1 MSDLQDVLVPQTST
15 PLAKA
20 LDAIESRLLDLPVHK
35 ITKDPMQV
43 DAGLLDHLAWE
54 LSVDVWDSAWPE
66 QQKRSVIAASEE
78 VHRFKGTPYAI
89 KSSFAAF
96 DLQAEILEWFD
107 VPGADRGSFA
117 VTAWLDGVWLDVDQP
132 WHAYRFDPLMLSIGH
147 QLLRSAAPVSR
158 GHSLRFGLRIRRSMQ
173 VAMVV
178 KSRATSTATTA
189 FPKHP
194 VNIRAGCVVHVKR
207 LQRIEV
213 QNG

>member
-20 LDAIESRLLDLPVHK
+20 LDAIESRLLGLPVHK

-89 KSSFAAF
+89 TSSFAAF
-96 DLQAEILEWFD
+96 DLQVEILEWFD

-117 VTAWLDGVWLDVDQP
+117 VTAWLDGALP
-132 WHAYRFDPLMLSIGH
+132 WHAYRFDPLMLSIGN

-158 GHSLRFGLRIRRSMQ
+158 GYSLRFGQRLRRSKR
-173 VAMVV
+173 VALVV
-178 KSRATSTATTA
+178 KSRSTTTAITA

-194 VNIRAGCVVHVKR
+194 VNIRSGGVVHVKR

>member
-20 LDAIESRLLDLPVHK
+20 LDAIEGRLLELPVHK

-66 QQKRSVIAASEE
+66 LQKRSVIAASEE

-117 VTAWLDGVWLDVDQP
+117 VIAWLDVDQP
-132 WHAYRFDPLMLSIGH
+132 WHAYRFDPQMFSIGN

-158 GHSLRFGLRIRRSMQ
+158 AYSLRFGQRLRRSKR
-173 VAMVV
+173 VALVV
-178 KSRATSTATTA
+178 KSRSTTTAITA

-194 VNIRAGCVVHVKR
+194 VNVRSGGVVHVKR